1 MNRPPDPSEWDF
13 CPPLKE
19 LIETDRAE
27 GTTGKVFEPLGAL
40 STLGN
45 LRMLRALML
54 ELKPQ
59 KTLEVG
65 MAFGGS
71 ALVIAAS
78 HRDLGHSPSQQH
90 IAVDPF
96 QTTFWDSIALAG
108 LQEAELDGF
117 VEHIEQPSAICLPE
131 LLKENRESI
140 EFVYIDGSHL
150 FEDAFIDLYY
160 STWLTSPGGVIL
172 LDDSTLPDVRK
183 VIRFIN
189 GNLQHLLEPFDLTPW
204 RLTADE
210 SLWKTAGRRLL
221 GRYQL
226 TAFRKRKSLDSYELR
241 PWNSSLNNF

>member
-1 MNRPPDPSEWDF
+1 MNRPQDPSEWDF
-13 CPPLKE
+13 CPSLKE
-19 LIETDRAE
+19 MIETDRAE
-27 GTTGKVFEPLGAL
+27 GTTGKVFQPLSAL

-54 ELKPQ
+54 ELKPE

-71 ALVIAAS
+71 ALVMATS

-90 IAVDPF
+90 IAIDPF

-108 LQEAELDGF
+108 LQDAGLSSF
-117 VEHIEQPSAICLPE
+117 VEHIEQPSAVCLPE
-131 LLKENRESI
+131 LLKANRESI

-150 FEDAFIDLYY
+150 FEDVFIDFYY
-160 STWLTSPGGVIL
+160 STWLTSPEGIIL
-172 LDDSTLPDVRK
+172 LDDSTHPDVRK
-183 VIRFIN
+183 VIRFIK

-204 RLTADE
+204 RTTVDE
-210 SLWKTAGRRLL
+210 PFWKTVGRRLR

-226 TAFRKRKSLDSYELR
+226 TAFRKRKSLESYEMR
-241 PWNSSLNNF
+241 PWNSVLNNF